1 MEPSTSRDFN
11 GDVVAWA
18 RFFYAEVDGS
28 FRGRL
33 EITPPMKDAMA
44 SPSTLVR
51 PEGDSDP
58 DLWTECWNG
67 TMWGAQYDLDR
78 AESEAYKAARDQT
91 ALTGKGIQ
99 KGKGRKHWSQT
110 MVHNDYF
117 MPCPFELDV
126 VTCDHIAFCWD
137 EYCQKVGR
145 PDECVGDLGCSTY
158 QGKPAVPPPSGDA
171 EMTGPDDQTTP
182 PTSFGGKGSA
192 ASGK

>member
-1 MEPSTSRDFN
+1 M
-11 GDVVAWA
+11 
-18 RFFYAEVDGS
+18 
-28 FRGRL
+28 
-33 EITPPMKDAMA
+33 
-44 SPSTLVR
+44 
-51 PEGDSDP
+51 
-58 DLWTECWNG
+58 
-67 TMWGAQYDLDR
+67 DR

-91 ALTGKGIQ
+91 APTVTGKGIQ

-117 MPCPFELDV
+117 MPYPFILDV

-182 PTSFGGKGSA
+182 PTSFGGKGSG